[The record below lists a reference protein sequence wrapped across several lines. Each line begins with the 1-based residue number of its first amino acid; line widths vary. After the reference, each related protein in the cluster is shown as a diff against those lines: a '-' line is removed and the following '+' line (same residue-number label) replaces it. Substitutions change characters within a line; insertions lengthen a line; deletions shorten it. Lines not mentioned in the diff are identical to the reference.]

1 MRELRKKLNLSLSL
15 TQALTPNPQPLTPNE
30 VRELR
35 KELNTRQQKSVRD
48 LLMAAQVLVLAAVVV
63 AVVVA
68 AAVAVVAA
76 AAAAVVVVVVVV
88 EAVEAEKQQ

>member
-35 KELNTRQQKSVRD
+35 KELSTRQQKSVRD
-48 LLMAAQVLVLAAVVV
+48 LLMAAQVLVLVVD
-63 AVVVA
+63 VVVA